1 MLQYDAY
8 TVAYAFEA
16 ASFVT
21 AAAAAVGPF
30 DGDIGWGREPA
41 EIGGAA
47 PASAGKQLPH
57 IMMLLGVIK
66 CVLVSMHQ
74 ACISDMDQMKDRG
87 N

>member
-21 AAAAAVGPF
+21 AAAVGPF
-30 DGDIGWGREPA
+30 DGDTGWCREPA
-41 EIGGAA
+41 EIDGAA
-47 PASAGKQLPH
+47 PASGAEQLPL
-57 IMMLLGVIK
+57 IMMLPGVIER
-66 CVLVSMHQ
+66 VLVLMHQ

>member
-1 MLQYDAY
+1 MLQCDAY

-21 AAAAAVGPF
+21 AAAAVGPF
-30 DGDIGWGREPA
+30 DDDTGWCREPA
-41 EIGGAA
+41 EIDGAA
-47 PASAGKQLPH
+47 PASAAEQLPH
-57 IMMLLGVIK
+57 IMMLPGVIE
-66 CVLVSMHQ
+66 CVLVLMHQ